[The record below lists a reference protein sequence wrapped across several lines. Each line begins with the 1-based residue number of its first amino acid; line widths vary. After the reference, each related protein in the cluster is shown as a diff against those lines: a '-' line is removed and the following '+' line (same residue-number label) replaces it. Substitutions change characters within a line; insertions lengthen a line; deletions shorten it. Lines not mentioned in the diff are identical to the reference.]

1 MPIPKG
7 EKKTDAERAAR
18 NKYQAKTY
26 ATLGCKLDIATA
38 NAFRSYADKTGVAVS
53 ALLGDFVRST
63 LDAAGMLPAPK
74 APADPVQDDGTG
86 DQ

>member
-1 MPIPKG
+1 MSMPKG
-7 EKKTDAERAAR
+7 NKKTDAQRKAQ

-38 NAFRSYADKTGVAVS
+38 NAFRSYADKTGAAVS

-74 APADPVQDDGTG
+74 ATADPTQDDGPG
-86 DQ
+86 AD

>member
-1 MPIPKG
+1 MSMPKG
-7 EKKTDAERAAR
+7 NKKTDAQRKAQ

-63 LDAAGMLPAPK
+63 LDAAGMLPNPK
-74 APADPVQDDGTG
+74 APADPLQDQD
-86 DQ
+86 